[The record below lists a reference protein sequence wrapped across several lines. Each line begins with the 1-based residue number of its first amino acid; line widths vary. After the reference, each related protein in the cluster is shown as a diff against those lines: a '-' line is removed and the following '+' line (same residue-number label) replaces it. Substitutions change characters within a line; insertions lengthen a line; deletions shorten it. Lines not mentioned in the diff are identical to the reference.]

1 MDARATSVANI
12 KWQLSLLRADE
23 KRLRFLISCPSTT
36 VGTRTRAVTQLPY
49 VRERLQILE
58 QELSR
63 MESEQ
68 PTAVQ
73 QAADSATDP
82 GNDEIKLCEDVV

>member
-1 MDARATSVANI
+1 MDAGAKAATNI

-68 PTAVQ
+68 QTATR
-73 QAADSATDP
+73 QAADLAADP
-82 GNDEIKLCEDVV
+82 GKNEIKVCEDAV